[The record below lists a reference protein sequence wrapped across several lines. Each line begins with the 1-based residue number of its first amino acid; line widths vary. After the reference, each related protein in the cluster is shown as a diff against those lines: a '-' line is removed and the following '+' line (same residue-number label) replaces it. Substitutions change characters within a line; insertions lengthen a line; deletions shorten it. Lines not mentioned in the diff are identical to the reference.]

1 MLRGL
6 TMKSRSLVRVEANAN
21 AKPAV
26 DALILGVI
34 RQTSPVAPTT
44 AAESKL
50 KRTESHRF
58 TGSKGQLLYTNY
70 IKR

>member
-6 TMKSRSLVRVEANAN
+6 TMKSRSLVIVEANAN

-50 KRTESHRF
+50 KRTDSHRF
-58 TGSKGQLLYTNY
+58 TGSKVSYCIPT
-70 IKR
+70 I